1 MLVTLDRKGVKKC
14 TFDLSR
20 DACSDAAKTFSELGL
35 RGAQLLEGGCEVL
48 EFVVELLLHLGEL
61 LR

>member
-1 MLVTLDRKGVKKC
+1 MKKC